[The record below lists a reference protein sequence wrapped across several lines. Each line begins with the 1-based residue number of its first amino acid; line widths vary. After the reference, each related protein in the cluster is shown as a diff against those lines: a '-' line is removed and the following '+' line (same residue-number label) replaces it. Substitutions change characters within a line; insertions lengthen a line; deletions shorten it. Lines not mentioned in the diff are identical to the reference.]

1 MILDIAAAP
10 NQISSLEILISSKK
24 IENTDGEQKKYHW
37 LLVFTG
43 LNTKKDMIMFLL
55 NVGMMTQEF
64 LQVSI

>member
-24 IENTDGEQKKYHW
+24 IENTDGEQKQYHW